1 MTEKIEINIDALD
14 SLDRDKIRKKV
25 QEEYPDLSTEEQ
37 NKIYKLRAGA
47 KLAEQMTQ
55 GDEINSLSLDQVD
68 QGLALLAIDN
78 DQAIAQFVDLID
90 SSLEPYR
97 INVAKLGLEAGRE
110 SQKAITKQK
119 NKVAKFFKEKRDYF
133 NSMSKKIIGVE
144 KTINAPLFELEED
157 LKAQCEAEIL
167 RQEKAYRVSMRPIRQ
182 ASLENLGL
190 HIDEEELDSMTDTE
204 FNQRVS
210 DMLALIEQAKKEEEE
225 AKQRAIELEKA
236 KQEAAEKAKKEAEE
250 KAKKDKEEALKRAE
264 EEKIKAA
271 EKAAADLK
279 AAQEKA
285 EKDKQEAEAKAKA
298 EKERILGES
307 RYAIIEGLGLASY
320 CTSSKQI
327 VIKKAGSMADDV
339 WEKSLEALKARKKE
353 AEEKAEKEKLEREAE
368 EKARK
373 EAEAV
378 KGLKVEIR
386 WDSLNENYLLSLMHN
401 GIAVNEGINMNEGLS
416 AGLNPT
422 PESFSWVEPLIKEVY
437 KLGFDDGYSEG
448 CNDTADAFNEEVS
461 YRNGY
466 MR

>member
-1 MTEKIEINIDALD
+1 MTEKIEIEN
-14 SLDRDKIRKKV
+14 
-25 QEEYPDLSTEEQ
+25 Q
-37 NKIYKLRAGA
+37 
-47 KLAEQMTQ
+47 LAT
-55 GDEINSLSLDQVD
+55 
-68 QGLALLAIDN
+68 LAIDN
-78 DQAIAQFVDLID
+78 DKEIANFVDLID

-97 INVAKLGLEAGRE
+97 INVAELGLEAGRE

-144 KTINAPLFELEED
+144 KTINAPLLELEED
-157 LKAQCEAEIL
+157 LKAQCEAEVL

-182 ASLENLGL
+182 ASLEGLGL
-190 HIDEEELDSMTDTE
+190 HIDEEELDMLTDTE
-204 FNQRVS
+204 FNERVS
-210 DMLALIEQAKKEEEE
+210 DMLVLIEQAKKEEEE
-225 AKQRAIELEKA
+225 AKQRAIELEQA
-236 KQEAAEKAKKEAEE
+236 KKEAAEKAKKEAEE
-250 KAKKDKEEALKRAE
+250 KAERDKQEALKRAE

-285 EKDKQEAEAKAKA
+285 EKEKQELIKTQRLALLPDDIDLLFKDPCEKSQAVEDLLTIADQYFNQEILEMKKSIEAIKLEKVKADKG
-298 EKERILGES
+298 KILGES

-320 CTSSKQI
+320 CTASKQI
-327 VIKKAGSMADDV
+327 VIEKAGAMDDKT
-339 WEKSLEALKARKKE
+339 WELSLAALKARKKE
-353 AEEKAEKEKLEREAE
+353 ADEKTEKEKLEKEAE

-448 CNDTADAFNEEVS
+448 CRDTADAFNEEIS

>member
-1 MTEKIEINIDALD
+1 MTEKIEIEN
-14 SLDRDKIRKKV
+14 
-25 QEEYPDLSTEEQ
+25 Q
-37 NKIYKLRAGA
+37 
-47 KLAEQMTQ
+47 LAT
-55 GDEINSLSLDQVD
+55 
-68 QGLALLAIDN
+68 LAIDN
-78 DQAIAQFVDLID
+78 DQEIANFVDLID

-144 KTINAPLFELEED
+144 KTINAPLLELEED
-157 LKAQCEAEIL
+157 LKAQCEAEVL

-182 ASLENLGL
+182 ASLEGLGL

-204 FNQRVS
+204 FNEQVS
-210 DMLALIEQAKKEEEE
+210 LMLAQIAQAKKEEEE
-225 AKQRAIELEKA
+225 AKQRAIQLEQA
-236 KQEAAEKAKKEAEE
+236 KKEAAEQAKKEAEE
-250 KAKKDKEEALKRAE
+250 KAEKE
-264 EEKIKAA
+264 
-271 EKAAADLK
+271 
-279 AAQEKA
+279 
-285 EKDKQEAEAKAKA
+285 KQELIKTQRLALLPDDIDLLFKDPREKSQAIEDLLTIADQYFNQEILEMKKSIEAIKLEKVKAD
-298 EKERILGES
+298 KERILGES

-327 VIKKAGSMADDV
+327 VIEKAGSMADDV

-378 KGLKVEIR
+378 KGLRVEIK
-386 WDSLNENYLLSLMHN
+386 WDNLNENYLVSLTHN
-401 GIAVNEGINMNEGLS
+401 GITTKEINMNEGLS
-416 AGLNPT
+416 ARLDPA
-422 PESFSWVEPLIKEVY
+422 PESFVWVKPLLEQVY
-437 KLGFDDGYSEG
+437 KLGFDDGYGEG
-448 CNDTADAFNEEVS
+448 CRDTADAIHDDIS

>member
-1 MTEKIEINIDALD
+1 MTEKIEIEN
-14 SLDRDKIRKKV
+14 
-25 QEEYPDLSTEEQ
+25 Q
-37 NKIYKLRAGA
+37 
-47 KLAEQMTQ
+47 LAT
-55 GDEINSLSLDQVD
+55 
-68 QGLALLAIDN
+68 LAIDN
-78 DQAIAQFVDLID
+78 DQEIANFVDLID

-144 KTINAPLFELEED
+144 KTINAPLLELEED

-190 HIDEEELDSMTDTE
+190 HIDEEELDMLTDTE

-264 EEKIKAA
+264 EEKVKAA

-279 AAQEKA
+279 AAQ
-285 EKDKQEAEAKAKA
+285 QKA
-298 EKERILGES
+298 EKEKQELIKTQRLALLPDDIDLLFKDPREKSQAVEDLLTIADQYFNQEILEMKKSIEAIKLEKVKADKEKILGES
-307 RYAIIEGLGLASY
+307 RYAIIEGLGLAGY
-320 CTSSKQI
+320 CTASKQI
-327 VIKKAGSMADDV
+327 VIEKASVMTDDA
-339 WEKSLEALKARKKE
+339 WEKSLETLKARKKE

-378 KGLKVEIR
+378 KGLKVET
-386 WDSLNENYLLSLMHN
+386 LNGDLIVTHYGKVILKEPTWTDAPEDAN
-401 GIAVNEGINMNEGLS
+401 
-416 AGLNPT
+416 LNRA
-422 PESFSWVEPLIKEVY
+422 FAWVEPLIKQVY

-448 CNDTADAFNEEVS
+448 CNDTADAIHDDIG
-461 YRNGY
+461 YRNGC